1 MKKGLNIFWLIA
13 SAGVSVIGAGTLGG
27 TYGSYQNYQSLTTDY
42 NFQAKYNNLNPGYLK
57 DFVNKWNV
65 DWNKLS
71 YSEKQQLN
79 SQLANSRIT
88 FYKSFPT
95 YEDYQTQMKKINS
108 NMSDEQI
115 KDSYDVTIALMKIN
129 YNYNADE
136 TGVIAGS
143 VVLAIGVVCFI
154 IFLIVFIKNK
164 KKKSWIKPIT
174 FINKN

>member
-13 SAGVSVIGAGTLGG
+13 SAGVAVIGAGTLGG
-27 TYGSYQNYQSLTTDY
+27 TYGSYQNYQSLTTYY
-42 NFQAKYNNLNPGYLK
+42 NFQAKYNLNPGYLK

-65 DWNKLS
+65 DWSKLS

-79 SQLANSRIT
+79 SQLADSRIT
-88 FYKSFPT
+88 FYESFPT
-95 YEDYQTQMKKINS
+95 YDDYQTQMKQINS

-115 KDSYDVTIALMKIN
+115 KDNYNLQIALMKID
-129 YNYNADE
+129 YNYNADQ

-143 VVLAIGVVCFI
+143 VVLAIGLVCFI

-164 KKKSWIKPIT
+164 KKKVE
-174 FINKN
+174 

>member
-13 SAGVSVIGAGTLGG
+13 SAGVAVIGAGTLEG

-42 NFQAKYNNLNPGYLK
+42 NFQAKYNLNPEYLK
-57 DFVNKWNV
+57 DFANKWNV
-65 DWNKLS
+65 DWSKLS

-79 SQLANSRIT
+79 SRLADSRIT
-88 FYKSFPT
+88 FYESFPT
-95 YEDYQTQMKKINS
+95 YYDSNTDEKINS

-115 KDSYDVTIALMKIN
+115 KDSYNVAIALMKIN

-136 TGVIAGS
+136 TRVIAGS

-164 KKKSWIKPIT
+164 KKKVE
-174 FINKN
+174 